1 LVSDSPLTGVF
12 RSENV
17 PVHWPIHSRSFM
29 GNEAFVESVLQEII
43 RPGVER
49 LMSSRYFSELREG
62 KLSKKRLK
70 GFALQHYL
78 SNHAINKGL
87 AFCMVKN
94 ASNPPAYNQFVEL
107 FVEESSHPALMKRFG
122 EALGLT
128 DADFEN
134 EIMIF
139 ECVAHTAAI
148 IRGMFLGS
156 AAETR
161 AGALVNETMVQRYS
175 EEFDTALTK
184 HYGIDN
190 RARTFFT
197 VHGKVDQEHTA
208 MAAETIARN
217 ANTDREKE
225 LVRVAAKNM
234 VRFKLAKFD
243 GIYDAYA

>member
-1 LVSDSPLTGVF
+1 
-12 RSENV
+12 
-17 PVHWPIHSRSFM
+17 M

-128 DADFEN
+128 DRDFEN

-175 EEFDTALTK
+175 DEFDAALAK
-184 HYGIDN
+184 HYGLDS

-217 ANTDREKE
+217 TNTDREKE

>member
-1 LVSDSPLTGVF
+1 M
-12 RSENV
+12 ENQ
-17 PVHWPIHSRSFM
+17 
-29 GNEAFVESVLQEII
+29 AFIDTLMREII
-43 RPGVER
+43 HPGVEQ
-49 LMSSRYFSELREG
+49 LMNGRYFSELSAG
-62 KLSKKRLK
+62 KLSKKRLA
-70 GFALQHYL
+70 GFAMQHYL

-107 FVEESSHPALMKRFG
+107 FVEESSHPGLMKRFG
-122 EALGLT
+122 QALGLS
-128 DADFEN
+128 DGDFEN

-175 EEFDTALTK
+175 DEFAAALEK
-184 HYGIDN
+184 HYGLDS
-190 RARTFFT
+190 RARTFFI

-217 ANTDREKE
+217 ANSDREKE
-225 LVRVAAKNM
+225 LVRAAARNM

>member
-1 LVSDSPLTGVF
+1 MENQAFIDSLM
-12 RSENV
+12 R
-17 PVHWPIHSRSFM
+17 
-29 GNEAFVESVLQEII
+29 EII
-43 RPGVER
+43 HPGVEQ
-49 LMSSRYFSELREG
+49 LINGRYFTELRNG
-62 KLSKKRLK
+62 TLSKKRLA
-70 GFALQHYL
+70 GFAMQHYL

-122 EALGLT
+122 EAMGLT
-128 DADFEN
+128 DKDFEN
-134 EIMIF
+134 EIMIY

-161 AGALVNETMVQRYS
+161 AGALVNETMVCRYS
-175 EEFDTALTK
+175 DEFNEALGK
-184 HYGIDN
+184 YYGLDS
-190 RARTFFT
+190 RARTFFI

-217 ANTDREKE
+217 ATSDREKE
-225 LVRVAAKNM
+225 LVRAAARNM

>member
-1 LVSDSPLTGVF
+1 
-12 RSENV
+12 
-17 PVHWPIHSRSFM
+17 M
-29 GNEAFVESVLQEII
+29 GNEAFVESLMREII
-43 RPGVER
+43 RPGVDR
-49 LMSSRYFSELREG
+49 LMADRYFSELREG

-70 GFALQHYL
+70 GFAMQHYL

-94 ASNPPAYNQFVEL
+94 AGNPPAYNQFVEL

-122 EALGLT
+122 LALGLT
-128 DADFEN
+128 DEDFEK

-161 AGALVNETMVQRYS
+161 AGALVNETMVCRYS
-175 EEFDTALTK
+175 EEFDTCLEK
-184 HYGIDN
+184 HYGLDS

-197 VHGKVDQEHTA
+197 VHGKVDKEHTA
-208 MAAETIARN
+208 MAADTIARN
-217 ANTDREKE
+217 ANTDRDKE
-225 LVRVAAKNM
+225 LVRAAATNM
-234 VRFKLAKFD
+234 VRFKLAKFE

>member
-1 LVSDSPLTGVF
+1 
-12 RSENV
+12 
-17 PVHWPIHSRSFM
+17 M
-29 GNEAFVESVLQEII
+29 GNDAFVDSVLREII
-43 RPGVER
+43 LPGVDQ
-49 LMSSRYFSELREG
+49 LMNGRYFSELRAG
-62 KLSKKRLK
+62 KLSKKRLA
-70 GFALQHYL
+70 GFAMQHYL

-122 EALGLT
+122 EALGLK
-128 DADFEN
+128 DEDFEK

-175 EEFDTALTK
+175 DEFDAALEK
-184 HYGIDN
+184 HYGLDH

-217 ANTDREKE
+217 ANSDREKE
-225 LVRVAAKNM
+225 LVRAAAKNM

>member
-1 LVSDSPLTGVF
+1 MENQGFIDSLM
-12 RSENV
+12 R
-17 PVHWPIHSRSFM
+17 
-29 GNEAFVESVLQEII
+29 EII
-43 RPGVER
+43 QPGVDQLINGR
-49 LMSSRYFSELREG
+49 FFSELRAG
-62 KLSKKRLK
+62 KLSKKRLA
-70 GFALQHYL
+70 GFAMQHYL

-107 FVEESSHPALMKRFG
+107 FVEESSHPELMKRFG
-122 EALGLT
+122 AALGLT
-128 DADFEN
+128 DQDFDN
-134 EIMIF
+134 EIMIY

-175 EEFDTALTK
+175 DEFDAALEK
-184 HYGIDN
+184 HYGLDS
-190 RARTFFT
+190 RARTFFI
-197 VHGKVDQEHTA
+197 VHGKVDLEHTA

-217 ANTDREKE
+217 ANTVREKA
-225 LVRVAAKNM
+225 LVRAAALNM

>member
-1 LVSDSPLTGVF
+1 MEDQ
-12 RSENV
+12 
-17 PVHWPIHSRSFM
+17 
-29 GNEAFVESVLQEII
+29 AFVDSVLREIVH
-43 RPGVER
+43 PGVEQ
-49 LMSSRYFSELREG
+49 LMNNPYFSELRQG
-62 KLSKKRLK
+62 KLSKKRLT

-122 EALGLT
+122 QALGLT
-128 DADFEN
+128 DEDFEN
-134 EIMIF
+134 EIMIY

-148 IRGMFLGS
+148 IRGMFLGT

-161 AGALVNETMVQRYS
+161 AGALVNETMVCRYS
-175 EEFDTALTK
+175 DEFNAALEQ
-184 HYGIDN
+184 HYGLDS
-190 RARTFFT
+190 RARTFFI

-217 ANTDREKE
+217 ANSDRDKA
-225 LVRVAAKNM
+225 LVRAAAANM
-234 VRFKLAKFD
+234 VRFKLAKFE